1 MIYNNITCINSII
14 YPEMDNF
21 MFLQKLV
28 FMIWDSQ
35 RAKEKTLQCK
45 KIKSGIVTKHG
56 PRGLRMNQLET
67 ENTAPENG
75 QSETGMEI

>member
-28 FMIWDSQ
+28 FMI
-35 RAKEKTLQCK
+35 
-45 KIKSGIVTKHG
+45 
-56 PRGLRMNQLET
+56 
-67 ENTAPENG
+67 
-75 QSETGMEI
+75 